1 MMDKLQMMR
10 IFVSVVRAHSFK
22 AVATQLDTSTP
33 NISRA
38 VSRLEEILQTRL
50 LNRTTRRVSLT
61 SAGAR
66 YYEHC
71 EQILAEIHDAECEAA
86 RAHTRPI
93 GNLKVHAMS
102 CLGSHYVIKAIAAY
116 QRTFPEVSFDV
127 TITDK
132 IPDMIGEHYDVS
144 VMIADKLADSNFFS
158 QCIGSTYSIL
168 CASPEYLRRHGTPS
182 SPSALHLHHCLKLVS
197 PMAPSEKWALQGPDG
212 EETLVINSSFF
223 NVNTSDAMTTAIVN
237 GMGIGVQPVYA
248 AIEGLAQG
256 TLVRV
261 LPDYRMKSLSFFAL
275 YPSRKFV
282 DAKTKTWI
290 DFLRDALP
298 PLIAAEEATMVD
310 SQAVCANLAQPQIV
324 SAALRSPG

>member
-22 AVATQLDTSTP
+22 AVATHIDTSTP
-33 NISRA
+33 NVSRA

-50 LNRTTRRVSLT
+50 LNRTTRKVSLT

-66 YYEHC
+66 YYKHC

-86 RAHTRPI
+86 RAQTRPM

-127 TITDK
+127 TITDT
-132 IPDMIGEHYDVS
+132 IPDMIGERYDVS
-144 VMIADKLADSNFFS
+144 VVVADKLADSNFFS

-168 CASPEYLRRHGTPS
+168 CASPEYLQRHGTPS
-182 SPSALHLHHCLKLVS
+182 NLSALHAHQCLKLVS
-197 PMAPSEKWALQGPDG
+197 PMSPSERWTLQGPDG
-212 EETLVINSSFF
+212 DETLMINTSFF

-248 AIEGLAQG
+248 AIDGLAQG

-261 LPDYRMKSLSFFAL
+261 LPHYRMKSLSFFAL
-275 YPSRKFV
+275 YPSRKFI

-298 PLIAAEEATMVD
+298 PLIAAEEACMVD
-310 SQAVCANLAQPQIV
+310 RQTLYAGFAQPHA
-324 SAALRSPG
+324 SSTALGTAR